1 MNRANDPSEE
11 LLAIPPEGRFWV
23 VLHSRPRCE
32 KKAVDF
38 CSRSGISSYLPL
50 QKKTHRYGGR
60 VRTFSSPLFPG
71 YVFCV
76 VDPEQ
81 KRLLRQNQHVANL
94 LDVWDQQQLVLQL
107 QQIQRALEVGDV
119 VEVMP
124 YLESGKMVR
133 VKAGPFK
140 GLEGLV
146 IRVKSKA
153 KVVINVDMIR
163 QAVAVE
169 VDSSFLA
176 PA

>member
-1 MNRANDPSEE
+1 MNIATEPSEE

-38 CSRSGISSYLPL
+38 CERNGIESYLPL
-50 QKKTHRYGGR
+50 QRKAHRYGGR

-76 VDPEQ
+76 TDMEQ
-81 KRLLRQNQHVANL
+81 KRLLRQNRNVANL
-94 LDVWDQQQLVLQL
+94 LEVWDQQQLVSQLLQ
-107 QQIQRALEVGDV
+107 IRRALSVGDV

-124 YLESGKMVR
+124 YLESGKIVR

-140 GLEGLV
+140 GLEGIV
-146 IRVKSKA
+146 VRIKSKA